1 MPRIGV
7 MTGGGD
13 SSAINAALAAIVKR
27 ADGYGME
34 VVGLRR
40 GWAGLLEKEVVP
52 LNLDALDEHV
62 HAGGTHI
69 FTSRTNLAQIEGG
82 LEKAAA
88 NLWKLG
94 LDFLIAI
101 GGDDTL
107 GVAHK
112 LCALAAPAVGI
123 PQTIDNDI
131 GETDFSIGFA
141 TAVEVA
147 TEALRRL
154 HTPNYSHQQ
163 DMLVELMGRDAGWI
177 ALYAGLAGDAHYLC
191 VPEVPLDIDDL
202 AAHMKARRDAGKPYT
217 LVAVSEGITVGGK
230 ASAGEADAF
239 GHAKPGGI
247 VFNLAEAIQER
258 SGVKP
263 RAVALSYLVRGG
275 PPSAWDTVL
284 ATRMGAYAVDL
295 LRQGKFDQMVAARTG
310 EIVAVPLERALARN
324 RTVPVEL
331 YEVAQ
336 SLCKAI

>member
-1 MPRIGV
+1 MPKIGV

-13 SSAINAALAAIVKR
+13 SSAINAALTAIVKR
-27 ADGYGME
+27 AAGCGVE
-34 VVGLRR
+34 VVALRR
-40 GWAGLLEKEVVP
+40 GWAGLLEEDAVP
-52 LNLDALDEHV
+52 LDLGALDEHV
-62 HAGGTHI
+62 HVGGTRI
-69 FTSRTNLAQIEGG
+69 FTSRTNLAKIEGG

-88 NLWKLG
+88 NLKKLG
-94 LDFLIAI
+94 LDYLIAI

-112 LCALAAPAVGI
+112 LCAMDAPAVGI

-141 TAVEVA
+141 TAIEVA
-147 TEALRRL
+147 TDALRRL

-177 ALYAGLAGDAHYLC
+177 VVYAGLAANAHYLC
-191 VPEVPLDIDDL
+191 VPEVPLDVDDL
-202 AAHMKARRDAGKPYT
+202 VAHMRARREAGKPYT
-217 LVAVSEGITVGGK
+217 LVAVSEGITVGGQ
-230 ASAGEADAF
+230 ASAGDVDAF

-247 VFNLAEAIQER
+247 VFNLADAVKER
-258 SGVKP
+258 TGTKP

-275 PPSAWDTVL
+275 APSAWDTLL

-295 LRQGKFDQMVAARTG
+295 LREGRYDHMVAARTG
-310 EIVAVPLERALARN
+310 EIVAVPLEKALARN
-324 RTVPVEL
+324 RTVPAEL

>member
-1 MPRIGV
+1 MQKIGV

-27 ADGYGME
+27 ANGYGME
-34 VVGLRR
+34 VLGLQR
-40 GWAGLLEKEVVP
+40 GWAGLLE
-52 LNLDALDEHV
+52 EHV
-62 HAGGTHI
+62 IPLDLRTINERVHVGGTHI
-69 FTSRTNLAQIEGG
+69 FTSRTNLAKIEGG

-88 NLWKLG
+88 NVHKLG

-112 LCALAAPAVGI
+112 LCALGAPAVGI

-141 TAVEVA
+141 TAIEVA

-163 DMLVELMGRDAGWI
+163 DMLVELMGRDAGWVTV
-177 ALYAGLAGDAHYLC
+177 YAGMAADAHYLC
-191 VPEVPLDIDDL
+191 VPEVPLDLDDL
-202 AAHMKARRDAGKPYT
+202 VAHMKARRDAGKPYT
-217 LVAVSEGITVGGK
+217 LVAVSEGITIGGK
-230 ASAGEADAF
+230 ASAGETDAF

-247 VFNLAEAIQER
+247 VFNLADAIKER
-258 SGVKP
+258 TGVKP

-275 PPSAWDTVL
+275 APSAWDTVL
-284 ATRMGAYAVDL
+284 ATRMGALAVDL
-295 LRQGKFDQMVAARTG
+295 LRRGKYDQMTAARTG